1 MASGPE
7 SYDTGGID
15 RPSRSPMIVPVEF
28 SGQERLDLVVFM
40 QTLTGVAEGEPA
52 PKLPVCHPARSPMMP
67 LWVPPSRSG
76 STKNVVRREPTST
89 TPSPKLVRLAM
100 ALADCVVA

>member
-1 MASGPE
+1 
-7 SYDTGGID
+7 
-15 RPSRSPMIVPVEF
+15 MIVPVALSE
-28 SGQERLDLVVFM
+28 QERLDLVVFM

-67 LWVPPSRSG
+67 LWVPPVALWEHQKCRSKR
-76 STKNVVRREPTST
+76 TYRTI
-89 TPSPKLVRLAM
+89 PSPKLVRLAL